1 MNRFNKNKLYAVL
14 VLAMGTLYG
23 CGGGGAG
30 EADPDDVPVVLDKTS
45 ADLTGSAI
53 KGTLS
58 NALVSVS
65 QLNGAPVTMQAA
77 SRTDV
82 SGKISF
88 SVQSKE
94 GFGLNSMFKVEV
106 TADEQSR
113 MVCDAVS
120 CAGTALGGELS
131 GPALTG
137 SKFSTLTYVA
147 VPYANASDAVA
158 DATFRANAL
167 TTIATELVAA
177 DVAAG
182 RNVSVRAL
190 YEMALADN
198 SQTVLKAL
206 GVSSKAN
213 LFQTDLISAESYE
226 KFVTGEECKDVATV
240 DEQGNPV
247 LDADGQAVTEEQCT
261 DTLVSA
267 DVMKLSLLNAAFAH
281 IAAGESMTALMAEVV
296 AATMLAKEGD
306 VSALAPLRE
315 RILASVSQ
323 VPYLAELSITAE
335 DVVDL
340 SLAFQDAETSSV
352 PVKEITTAD
361 TMASAIITTRNAISD
376 AEAGSMVFDGNVNTK
391 WLDHNDWKGAPTEAA
406 PSWLQVQFA
415 VPQAVSSLFITSAND
430 APARDPENFNLQA
443 SQDGTNWI
451 TLAEFIGETFDERFE
466 RKEFR
471 FSNGLEFSYYRLNI
485 TKNKGDDTLMQ
496 IAEVSFVGPIYTSTD
511 HTDPVGTATVT
522 ARNYIGEAEAPTMAF
537 DNDVNTKWLDHNDW
551 KGAPTAEAPSW
562 VTIVLPEAKA
572 VDTLVLTS
580 ANDADARDPENFN
593 LQASADGGV
602 SWINLAEW
610 VGESFDSR
618 LQRRQFSVGNTLA
631 FDTYRLNITK
641 NKGDDTLM
649 QIAEIGLVGSKLPDL
664 NHGKTAGV
672 IITARN
678 AISEAEAGSMAFDGK
693 TDTKWLD
700 HNEWKGAP
708 TEANPSWV
716 QAQLPAPATVNK
728 LAIISANDAD
738 SRDPQNFNIEASND
752 GVNWTKLASWVGEG
766 FEQRLERKVFSF
778 SNQLAF
784 NYYKVNITKNKGD
797 DTLMQ
802 VAEIELIG
810 PQYQSV
816 DHSSAP
822 GVAVSARNR
831 IGDAESEAKAFDNDI
846 ATKWLDHN
854 EWKGAPTEE
863 NPSWIQIDLPTA
875 KIVNSLALT
884 SAGDADSRDPEN
896 FNIEGSNDGGTTW
909 TRIGSWVGESWDN
922 RAERK
927 LFEMGNGFAF
937 TTYRINIT
945 KNKGDDT
952 LMQIAE
958 IELIGPEL

>member
-1 MNRFNKNKLYAVL
+1 MNRFNKNKLYAV
-14 VLAMGTLYG
+14 VALALATLYG
-23 CGGGGAG
+23 CGGGAG
-30 EADPDDVPVVLDKTS
+30 EVSPDDVPVVLDFTY
-45 ADLTGSAI
+45 ADIKGSAV

-58 NALVSVS
+58 NAAVSVS

-77 SRTDV
+77 DRTDA
-82 SGKISF
+82 SGNISF

-94 GFGLNSMFKVEV
+94 GFGLNSMFKIEV
-106 TADEQSR
+106 SADDQSS
-113 MVCDAVS
+113 MICDAAS
-120 CAGTALGGELS
+120 CAGVPLGGSLKGAGLS
-131 GPALTG
+131 G
-137 SKFSTLTYVA
+137 SKFSTLAYVA

-158 DATFRANAL
+158 DASFQATAL
-167 TTIATELVAA
+167 TTMATDMVAA
-177 DVAAG
+177 DVAGG
-182 RNVSVRAL
+182 RNVSVRVL

-198 SQTVLKAL
+198 SQRLLRAL
-206 GVSSKAN
+206 GVSTKAN
-213 LFQTDLISAESYE
+213 VFQTNLVSAEAYE
-226 KFVTGEECKDVATV
+226 NFVTGEDCEDVPAV
-240 DEQGNPV
+240 DADGNPV
-247 LDADGQAVTEEQCT
+247 LDEQGQPVLEEVCT
-261 DTLVSA
+261 DVLVSN
-267 DVMKLSLLNAAFAH
+267 DVIKLSLINAAFAN
-281 IAAGESMTALMAEVV
+281 ITEGESLNGLMSEVV
-296 AATMLAKEGD
+296 TAIAIADEGD
-306 VSALAPLRE
+306 VTVLKPLRE
-315 RILASVSQ
+315 RILASVSK
-323 VPYLAELSITAE
+323 VPYLAQLSMTAE

-340 SLAFQDAETSSV
+340 ALAFVDAESSTV
-352 PVKEITTAD
+352 PVKEITTAA
-361 TMASAIITTRNAISD
+361 TMASAIVTTRNAISD
-376 AEAGSMVFDGNVNTK
+376 AEAGSMVFDGNVETK
-391 WLDHNDWKGAPTEAA
+391 WLDHNNWKGAPSVVD

-415 VPQAVSSLFITSAND
+415 TPQAVSSLFITSAND
-430 APARDPENFNLQA
+430 SPSRDPENFNLQA
-443 SQDGTNWI
+443 SNDGVTWV
-451 TLAEFIGETFDERFE
+451 TLAQFIGETFDERFE

-496 IAEVSFVGPIYTSTD
+496 IAEVSFVGPIYTSAD

-522 ARNYIGEAEAPTMAF
+522 ARNFIGEAEAPAMAF
-537 DNDVNTKWLDHNDW
+537 DNNVNTKWLDHNNW
-551 KGAPTAEAPSW
+551 KGAPTAADPSW
-562 VTIVLPEAKA
+562 VTVVLPEPKA
-572 VDTLVLTS
+572 VGTLVLTS
-580 ANDADARDPENFN
+580 ADDAEARDPENFE
-593 LQASADGGV
+593 LQASPDGGV
-602 SWINLAEW
+602 TWLSLASW

-618 LQRRQFSVGNTLA
+618 LQRRQFSLSNTLA
-631 FDTYRLNITK
+631 FDTYRLNISK

-649 QIAEIGLVGSKLPDL
+649 QIAEIGLVGPVLPDL

-672 IITARN
+672 IVTERN
-678 AISEAEAGSMAFDGK
+678 AISASESGAMAFDGK

-700 HNEWKGAP
+700 HNDWKGAP

-728 LAIISANDAD
+728 LAMISANDAD

-752 GVNWTKLASWVGEG
+752 GVHWVKLASWVGEG
-766 FEQRLERKVFSF
+766 FEQRFERKLFSF

-784 NYYKVNITKNKGD
+784 SYYRVNITKNKGD

-822 GVAVSARNR
+822 GVVVSARNR
-831 IGDAESEAKAFDNDI
+831 IGEAEAETKAFDDDI

-854 EWKGAPTEE
+854 EWKGAPTEA
-863 NPSWIQIDLPTA
+863 NPSWIQVDLPAA
-875 KIVNSLALT
+875 KIVSSIAMT

-896 FNIEGSNDGGTTW
+896 FNIEGSNDGGKTW
-909 TRIGSWVGESWDN
+909 TRIGNWVGESWDN

-958 IELIGPEL
+958 IELIGPDL